1 MNDKKGVLRKE
12 FTYNRRK
19 KDGVEGPPQAPPEEG
34 MYKLGVVGGLLLVA
48 CTRSLDGGDVQI
60 ECGIVSLLVV
70 LDCLFGRCGCAGGDL
85 IWGVGIMER
94 GRNRDQSSMFNA
106 RNSEG

>member
-1 MNDKKGVLRKE
+1 LNDKKGVLRKE

-34 MYKLGVVGGLLLVA
+34 MYKLGVVGRLLLVA

-60 ECGIVSLLVV
+60 ECGWESVV
-70 LDCLFGRCGCAGGDL
+70 GGLYTLFGRWGCTDRV
-85 IWGVGIMER
+85 W
-94 GRNRDQSSMFNA
+94 DC
-106 RNSEG
+106 